1 MDAHL
6 DQAVRE
12 RAGYACEYCRVPQ
25 AGFPTITFHVDH
37 VISQQHYGPTALG
50 NLCLACPNCNNY
62 KGPNIAGN
70 DPRTGRL
77 TRLFNPR
84 RQRWE
89 RHFRWNG
96 PVILGRTAVGRV
108 TVDLL
113 NMNDPEFVLL
123 RSYLIEDGLLRPDD

>member
-12 RAGYACEYCRVPQ
+12 RAGHACEYCRVPQ

-37 VISQQHYGPTALG
+37 VISQQHHGPTALA

-62 KGPNIAGN
+62 KGPNIGGS

-77 TRLFNPR
+77 TRLYNRR

-89 RHFRWNG
+89 RHFRWEG
-96 PVILGRTAVGRV
+96 PVIVGRTAVGRV

-123 RSYLIEDGLLRPDD
+123 RSYLIEDGLLRPDH